1 MKNEHDD
8 KLISRQCRE
17 CGGRGE
23 IEVDIYRHQ
32 GFTRDIGYID
42 TKWQICDVCDGDGEI
57 DYEDD
62 EE

>member
-1 MKNEHDD
+1 MLSDD
-8 KLISRQCRE
+8 LLIARQCPE

-23 IEVDIYRHQ
+23 IEVDIYRRQ

-42 TKWQICDVCDGDGEI
+42 TEWQTCDVCDGDGEI
-57 DYEDD
+57 EYEYD

>member
-1 MKNEHDD
+1 MLSDD
-8 KLISRQCRE
+8 LLIARQCPE

-23 IEVDIYRHQ
+23 IEVDIYRCQ

-42 TKWQICDVCDGDGEI
+42 TEWQTCDVCDGDGEI
-57 DYEDD
+57 EYDDD

>member
-1 MKNEHDD
+1 MLSDD
-8 KLISRQCRE
+8 ILISRQCPE

-23 IEVDIYRHQ
+23 IEVDFYRYQ

-42 TKWQICDVCDGDGEI
+42 TKWQTCDVCDGDGEI
-57 DYEDD
+57 EYEND